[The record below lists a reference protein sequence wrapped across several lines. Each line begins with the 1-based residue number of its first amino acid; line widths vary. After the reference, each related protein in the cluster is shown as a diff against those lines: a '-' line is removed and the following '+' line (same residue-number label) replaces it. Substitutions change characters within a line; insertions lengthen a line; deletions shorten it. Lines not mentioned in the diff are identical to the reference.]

1 MRDKTPKKKK
11 KRKRYIVKNSVDF
24 FKHINLI
31 LSKYTEQIYSYN
43 NIAREKGLYLK
54 PVHVVV
60 KKQRDGRK
68 VKYYYYGRYWYKIE
82 IRKGRPSRIKWIY
95 LGKEKPDPELPDP
108 PRNPLEGLV
117 VRVTED
123 QVVVSTPSKELY
135 DLIGGDQF
143 FTNVKG
149 ELSESKSEEKAVN

>member
-1 MRDKTPKKKK
+1 MEKKE
-11 KRKRYIVKNSVDF
+11 KRKRYIVKNSVEF

-82 IRKGRPSRIKWIY
+82 IRKGRPSKIKWIY

-143 FTNVKG
+143 FSSVKERLPG
-149 ELSESKSEEKAVN
+149 DKSDEKSVN